1 LNKKIIQNFLKEN
14 KTVISNYFSLIIL
27 QGANYILPLLIL
39 PYLVRVLGAEKFGLV
54 MLAQSLCLFLTVLVD
69 FGFNLSGTRE
79 ISLSR
84 NNKTK
89 MSQIFIAI
97 MLIKIALVFI
107 AFLFFFTIV
116 MFIDRFSV
124 DYEIYL
130 LSFGIVIGQAIF
142 PVWFFQGIEK
152 MKFVTIVNVL
162 AKVVFTIL
170 VVIYVNS
177 SEEYKEVPI
186 YNSLGFIVSGLL
198 GLFLSIK
205 YISFTAPSFK
215 LILQLLK
222 ETSSLFVSNFAT
234 MLYTS
239 SNVLILG
246 FFTNNAIVGVYS
258 SIEKLILAV
267 KNIYTPIYQA
277 LFPWLSQQN
286 DKKKI
291 EVIKKT
297 RPFILALGILITLT
311 IFFLAKPILSIIY
324 NDKLITE
331 HNTVFKI
338 LSFVAIFSGINMLY
352 NGLYFPAVK
361 KYKLRMSILL
371 SAGILNVILGLI
383 LVNVYN
389 IYGTAISVFTTEFYL
404 LLLGLYYFN
413 KTTKSLNF

>member
-1 LNKKIIQNFLKEN
+1 
-14 KTVISNYFSLIIL
+14 
-27 QGANYILPLLIL
+27 
-39 PYLVRVLGAEKFGLV
+39 
-54 MLAQSLCLFLTVLVD
+54 
-69 FGFNLSGTRE
+69 
-79 ISLSR
+79 
-84 NNKTK
+84 
-89 MSQIFIAI
+89 
-97 MLIKIALVFI
+97 
-107 AFLFFFTIV
+107 